1 MTTRS
6 IIPALVAVPPLPGG
20 RILPGLFLILTL
32 FSLAFLA
39 QDAKNDWGEA
49 WRCVSET
56 GKP

>member
-32 FSLAFLA
+32 FSQAFLA